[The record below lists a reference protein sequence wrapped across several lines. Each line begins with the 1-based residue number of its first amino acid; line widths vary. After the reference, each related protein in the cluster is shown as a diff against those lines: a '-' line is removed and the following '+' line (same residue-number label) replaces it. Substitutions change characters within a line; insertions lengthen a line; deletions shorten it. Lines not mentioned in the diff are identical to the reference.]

1 MASESR
7 PQFAEA
13 AFWKR
18 VLYMLL
24 FGITYSVAEMVLGL
38 IVLVQFF
45 LLLFT
50 GAASEPLLRLSNN
63 IAAYVR
69 QVFRF
74 LAFNSEEM
82 PFPIGEWPDEP
93 ADGDHWRER
102 PAAPVRSEATID
114 TGVPGTSA
122 TTPGGSAA
130 DGAD

>member
-1 MASESR
+1 MSSESR

-74 LAFNSEEM
+74 LAFNTEEM

-102 PAAPVRSEATID
+102 PAAPAQSD
-114 TGVPGTSA
+114 GTFDA
-122 TTPGGSAA
+122 GTPGASSAGSGAGTA

>member
-1 MASESR
+1 MSSEPR

-24 FGITYSVAEMVLGL
+24 FAIAYSVAEMVLGL

-74 LAFNSEEM
+74 LAYNSEDM

-93 ADGDHWRER
+93 ADGDHWR
-102 PAAPVRSEATID
+102 AAPPSSAGAPAPGAAAVSSEPAPD
-114 TGVPGTSA
+114 QDGSGNGT
-122 TTPGGSAA
+122 PP
-130 DGAD
+130 